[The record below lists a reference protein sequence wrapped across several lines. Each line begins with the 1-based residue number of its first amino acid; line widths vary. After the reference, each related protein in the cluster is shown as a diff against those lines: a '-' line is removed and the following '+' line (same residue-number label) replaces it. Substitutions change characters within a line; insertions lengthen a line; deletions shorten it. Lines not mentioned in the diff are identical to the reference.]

1 MPVIKYDQAIVYA
14 SQGSSEFIFPASN
27 ISISAQSSLQAG
39 RILAPNQNDNFR
51 IAGPSVSKI
60 SLTFLAS
67 KGEVGYGYS
76 TIFYVF
82 GEAVEGTAYNT
93 YDSNFAQLIF
103 NQLTGFDKLTV
114 LKFGKN
120 VFSGCYLDS
129 ASIQISNFAP
139 VTVSAE
145 FTCLNAPT
153 GLPIIPDTVGKIIAS
168 NHGDIAYGFNTQI
181 TNGTLLSDS
190 NRDTITYKVDCNRT
204 YSTAIGQINP
214 NNIFLDSVEKEIN
227 IKSTNIGN
235 YIDYRS
241 YGDAINIDPK
251 NASGQSIISGGFG
264 MSSNSRIMS
273 QNLSIAEGGILAG
286 DISLREIVL

>member
-14 SQGSSEFIFPASN
+14 SVDESEYFVFPVSN
-27 ISISAQSSLQAG
+27 ISITAQSSLQAG

-51 IAGPSVSKI
+51 IAGPLVSKI

-67 KGEVGYGYS
+67 KGEVVYLG
-76 TIFYVF
+76 
-82 GEAVEGTAYNT
+82 GTS

-114 LKFGKN
+114 LKFGEN

-168 NHGDIAYGFNTQI
+168 NHEDIAYGFNTQI

-214 NNIFLDSVEKEIN
+214 NNIFLDSIEKELN

-241 YGDAINIDPK
+241 YGDVINIDPK

-273 QNLSIAEGGILAG
+273 QNISIAEGSILAG